1 MRSSRKIVLQEFGVG
16 SALGEGVLCVL
27 GVVRSL
33 RTSSNYATGLA
44 NTWLGCCTGVRCGS
58 IPKSQHKQTLG
69 VNYTTGDANTL

>member
-1 MRSSRKIVLQEFGVG
+1 M
-16 SALGEGVLCVL
+16 
-27 GVVRSL
+27 VRSL

-69 VNYTTGDANTL
+69 EGVLQVFGVVRFFRTSSNYTTGDANTL